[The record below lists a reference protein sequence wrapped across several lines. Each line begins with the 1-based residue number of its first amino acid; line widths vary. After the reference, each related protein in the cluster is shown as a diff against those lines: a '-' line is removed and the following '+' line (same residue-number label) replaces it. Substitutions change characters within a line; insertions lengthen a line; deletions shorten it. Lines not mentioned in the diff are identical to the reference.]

1 MPIKCCNN
9 KQISNNLKKTVD
21 FLKIV
26 AEENRVRILCM
37 LKDEPKCVC
46 EIWPALGLP
55 QNLIS
60 HHLGV
65 LKEAGLVKPNK
76 QGLKVFYELNDKNLN
91 KQLANLNLFLKPK
104 CYGN

>member
-1 MPIKCCNN
+1 MQIKCCKN
-9 KQISNNLKKTVD
+9 KKVVRDLKKTVD

-37 LKDEPKCVC
+37 LKDGPKCVC
-46 EIWPALGLP
+46 EIWPALDLP

-65 LKEAGLVKPNK
+65 LKEFGLVKSNK
-76 QGLKVFYELNDKNLN
+76 QGLKVFYELNVKNLN
-91 KQLANLNLFLKPK
+91 KQLINLQLFLKPK
-104 CYGN
+104 CYDN

>member
-1 MPIKCCNN
+1 MSIRCCDN
-9 KQISNNLKKTVD
+9 KKISNDLKKTVD

-37 LKDEPKCVC
+37 LKDGPKCVC

-55 QNLIS
+55 QNLTS

-65 LKEAGLVKPNK
+65 LKEAGLVKSKK
-76 QGLKVFYELNDKNLN
+76 QGLKVFYELKDKNLN
-91 KQLANLNLFLKPK
+91 KQLNNFSVVLRTHSR
-104 CYGN
+104 C